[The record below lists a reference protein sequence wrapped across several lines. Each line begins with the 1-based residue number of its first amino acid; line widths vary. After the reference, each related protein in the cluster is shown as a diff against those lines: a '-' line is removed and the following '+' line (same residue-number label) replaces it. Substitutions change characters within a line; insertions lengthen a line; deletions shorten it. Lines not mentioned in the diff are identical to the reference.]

1 MDPASEASGVLPNL
15 YYFQP
20 PPSAFKSAKKTTTFE
35 RRAKRALKSAPLS
48 LERSK
53 RSSNILFASL
63 ELITV
68 NRELEDS
75 SQDGGREEEM
85 KHRRKIGIYIIIR
98 QFNALIT

>member
-1 MDPASEASGVLPNL
+1 MSWSVG
-15 YYFQP
+15 
-20 PPSAFKSAKKTTTFE
+20 T
-35 RRAKRALKSAPLS
+35 
-48 LERSK
+48 
-53 RSSNILFASL
+53 ILFASL

>member
-1 MDPASEASGVLPNL
+1 MSWSVG
-15 YYFQP
+15 
-20 PPSAFKSAKKTTTFE
+20 T
-35 RRAKRALKSAPLS
+35 
-48 LERSK
+48 
-53 RSSNILFASL
+53 ILFASL

-98 QFNALIT
+98 QSNALIT